1 MPEHG
6 PLPSTEF
13 KVELDGVDIP
23 GFLEVKLPTQE
34 TDTKAY
40 REGAD
45 DKHAR
50 KLFGDTQYS
59 PLVLARGADE
69 DNDRIDDWI
78 QAVEDGKANDAR
90 KNIAVVLQKQD
101 GESVLRYEFTNAWVK
116 KYEPPTLNAQAG
128 SGAEAVAVETFTVE
142 FEEMERKTL

>member
-1 MPEHG
+1 MSTHG

-13 KVELDGVDIP
+13 KVELDGVDVP

-34 TDTKAY
+34 TEQQNY

-45 DKHAR
+45 AKHSK
-50 KLFGDTQYS
+50 KLFGDVNYS

-69 DNDRIDDWI
+69 DNKRLSEWHD
-78 QAVEDGKANDAR
+78 AVKEGKQDEAR
-90 KNIAVVLQKQD
+90 KDIAVVLMDQA
-101 GESVLRYEFTNAWVK
+101 GESVLRYEFSKAWVQ

-128 SGAEAVAVETFTVE
+128 NGAEAIAVETYTIQ
-142 FEEMERKTL
+142 FEEMERKNL

>member
-1 MPEHG
+1 MSGHG

-13 KVELDGVDIP
+13 KVELDGVDVP

-34 TDTKAY
+34 TDEFDY

-45 DKHAR
+45 AKFSK
-50 KLFGDTQYS
+50 KLFGDVRYS

-69 DNDRIDDWI
+69 NNKRIEEWH
-78 QAVEDGKANDAR
+78 QAVKDGKEDEAR
-90 KNIAVVLQKQD
+90 KDIAVVLKDQAGD
-101 GESVLRYEFTNAWVK
+101 SVLRYEFAKAWVK

-128 SGAEAVAVETFTVE
+128 GGAEAIAVETYTVE
-142 FEEMERKTL
+142 FEEMERKNV